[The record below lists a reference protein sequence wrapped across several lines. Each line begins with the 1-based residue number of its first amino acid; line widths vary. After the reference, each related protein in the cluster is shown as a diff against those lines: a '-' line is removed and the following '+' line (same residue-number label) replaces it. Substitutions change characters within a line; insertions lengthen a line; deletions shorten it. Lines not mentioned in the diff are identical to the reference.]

1 MYRESNDMTRLRRH
15 ALNWISAAMAS
26 GSRLPP
32 DPFQDLQL
40 VKRSPGGQAIPEA
53 TVQNLLEALDSGNPH
68 LPTEAF
74 LDALRDDWDTHAGT
88 VAGGSMEIRD
98 WIESRATAC
107 HQNANW
113 PAYAIYQLYAA
124 RLYEMAGRMDSADA
138 RRIQVIQ
145 SVDPA
150 LLGESALFTTARTAH
165 AYDFPER
172 QALLERFLVRFPDS
186 LQRPDALF
194 LLAGIRRAE
203 GDTDRAASLLGE
215 IRTAWP
221 DAGIYRNACLR
232 MAAWHMEDGAP
243 GAALDILA
251 ALLDLPRL
259 APGMAAEALLLRARA
274 DFRTGRPERGVLN
287 VFRILNLYPDFR
299 DISESALNL
308 VLEHLKSLDDPR
320 ERSELAARL
329 RATAPED
336 VLAKF
341 QFTEA

>member
-1 MYRESNDMTRLRRH
+1 MTSLRRH
-15 ALNWISAAMAS
+15 ALNWISTAMAS
-26 GSRLPP
+26 GSHLPP

-40 VKRSPGGQAIPEA
+40 VKRSAGGQAIPEA
-53 TVQNLLEALDSGNPH
+53 TLQNLLEALDSGNPH
-68 LPTEAF
+68 LPMEAF
-74 LDALRDDWDTHAGT
+74 LDTLRDDWDAHAGT

-107 HQNANW
+107 HQAANW
-113 PAYAIYQLYAA
+113 PAYAVYQLYAA
-124 RLYEMAGRMDSADA
+124 RLYELSGRVDSADA

-165 AYDFPER
+165 AYDFPEM

-194 LLAGIRRAE
+194 LLAGIRRAD
-203 GDTDRAASLLGE
+203 GDAGGAASLLGE

-221 DAGIYRNACLR
+221 DAGIYRDACLR
-232 MAAWHMEDGAP
+232 LAAWHLEDAAP
-243 GAALDILA
+243 EAALNILA
-251 ALLDLPRL
+251 TLLDLPRL
-259 APGMAAEALLLRARA
+259 PPGLAAEALLLRARA
-274 DFRTGRPERGVLN
+274 DFRTGRPERAVLN
-287 VFRILNLYPDFR
+287 ALRILNLYPDFH
-299 DISESALNL
+299 DKTESALGL
-308 VLEHLKSLDDPR
+308 VLEHLNSLDDPQA
-320 ERSELAARL
+320 RSELAARL

-336 VLAKF
+336 VLAKL